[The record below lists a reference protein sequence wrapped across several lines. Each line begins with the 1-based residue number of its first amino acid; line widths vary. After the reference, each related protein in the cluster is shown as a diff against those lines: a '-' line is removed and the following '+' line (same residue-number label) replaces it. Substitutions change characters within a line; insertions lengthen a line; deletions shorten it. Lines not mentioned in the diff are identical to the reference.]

1 MSTISKLFLILF
13 LGYYSTGIT
22 QNASIENEGYATT
35 ISIGALTSTYVSNQV
50 VADFTTN
57 TNQNLNVLSE
67 VNNTTSYA
75 VLTLAENNL
84 RIHQVQHPVRLL
96 KIHSVEF
103 ADDISFFN
111 HLGQLVITQSNVS
124 PKDNSV
130 VLDLSQFTKGI
141 YFVKFEKHGSIKRI
155 RIE

>member
-1 MSTISKLFLILF
+1 LILF

-22 QNASIENEGYATT
+22 QNTSIENEGYATT
-35 ISIGALTSTYVSNQV
+35 ISTGAPTSVAASNQL

-57 TNQNLNVLSE
+57 INQNLNVLSE

-75 VLTLAENNL
+75 VLALAENNL
-84 RIHQVQHPVRLL
+84 RIHQLQHPVRLL

-103 ADDISFFN
+103 ADDIKLYN
-111 HLGQLVITQSNVS
+111 HLGQLV
-124 PKDNSV
+124 
-130 VLDLSQFTKGI
+130 SQFAKGI

>member
-1 MSTISKLFLILF
+1 MSTIRKLFLILF

-35 ISIGALTSTYVSNQV
+35 ISSGAPTYTGASNQL

-67 VNNTTSYA
+67 VNNTTSY

-84 RIHQVQHPVRLL
+84 RIHQLQHPVRLL

-103 ADDISFFN
+103 ADDIKLYN